1 MVLDAST
8 GHSIMGEDS
17 SGSKMSLDDEL
28 GIPIMQ
34 IPCVKKAMEAINT
47 KLHRST

>member
-8 GHSIMGEDS
+8 CHSIMGEDS
-17 SGSKMSLDDEL
+17 SGSEMSLDDEL

-34 IPCVKKAMEAINT
+34 TPSAKKAMEAMNT
-47 KLHRST
+47 KLPRST